1 MNLIEKLKWRYATK
15 RMNGQVVP
23 DSSLNNI
30 LEAMQLAPSSMGL
43 QPFTFIVISNKELL
57 QKIHAQ
63 ACQQPQIL
71 EASHLIVLAAWKSI
85 NESQVNVYM
94 QNIADTRDVT
104 LESLEEF
111 KNMLLP
117 MTKRTDEENNNWA
130 ARQVYIALGFGLI
143 AAANEGVDATPMEGF
158 NPAAMDELLGL
169 KEKNLGSV
177 VIMPLGFRNAE
188 SDYLVN
194 AKKVRR
200 DKKDLFIIM
209 S

>member
-1 MNLIEKLKWRYATK
+1 MNLIEKLNWRYATK
-15 RMNGQVVP
+15 RMNGQVVS

-71 EASHLIVLAAWKSI
+71 EASHVIVLAAWKSI
-85 NESQVNVYM
+85 NEKHINDYI
-94 QNIADTRDVT
+94 QNIADTRGAT
-104 LESLEEF
+104 LESLEGF

-117 MTKRTDEENNNWA
+117 MTKRTNEENNNWA
-130 ARQVYIALGFGLI
+130 ARQAYIALGFGLV

-177 VIMPLGFRNAE
+177 VVMPLGFRHTEN
-188 SDYLVN
+188 DYLIN

>member
-1 MNLIEKLKWRYATK
+1 MNLIEKLNWRYATK

-63 ACQQPQIL
+63 ACRQPQIL
-71 EASHLIVLAAWKSI
+71 EASHVVVLAAWKSI
-85 NESQVNVYM
+85 SEKHINDYI
-94 QNIADTRDVT
+94 QNIADTRGVT
-104 LESLEEF
+104 LESIEGF

-130 ARQVYIALGFGLI
+130 ARQAYIALGFGLV
-143 AAANEGVDATPMEGF
+143 AAANEGIDATPMEGF

-177 VIMPLGFRNAE
+177 AVMPLGFRHVEN
-188 SDYLVN
+188 DYLVN

>member
-1 MNLIEKLKWRYATK
+1 MNLIEKLNWRYATK
-15 RMNGQVVP
+15 RMNGQVVS

-30 LEAMQLAPSSMGL
+30 LETMQLAPSSMGL

-57 QKIHAQ
+57 QKINAQ

-71 EASHLIVLAAWKSI
+71 EASHVIVLAAWKSI
-85 NESQVNVYM
+85 TEKSINDYI
-94 QNIADTRDVT
+94 QNIADTRGTT
-104 LESLEEF
+104 LESLEGF

-117 MTKRTDEENNNWA
+117 MSKRTDEVNNNWA
-130 ARQVYIALGFGLI
+130 ARQAYIALGFGLV

-158 NPAAMDELLGL
+158 NPVALDELLGL
-169 KEKNLGSV
+169 KEKNLGS
-177 VIMPLGFRNAE
+177 IALMPVGFRNAE

-200 DKKDLFIIM
+200 DKKDLFIFM